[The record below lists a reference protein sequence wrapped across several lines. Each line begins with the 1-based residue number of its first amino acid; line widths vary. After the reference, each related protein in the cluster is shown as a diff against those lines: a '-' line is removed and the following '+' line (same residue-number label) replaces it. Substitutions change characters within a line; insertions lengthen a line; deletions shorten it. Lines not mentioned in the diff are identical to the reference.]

1 MVLFYFEWSA
11 LLMLDQEKQEEV
23 IPQQV
28 PCRRQTLADLIHH
41 FPINFKV
48 HKYYLWF
55 IYLHWKVLQCN
66 TTNFC
71 GHLKISHLWTQMF
84 DIWCHCVVLWQ
95 VLKVQLAVR
104 ALTLQILMLLLL
116 LLERISAFQLLESK
130 FYCLSGVICTISQK
144 IIIMMSRVGCDCLGE
159 CSPDSDWCLN
169 NLHCSPL

>member
-41 FPINFKV
+41 FPIHFKV

-55 IYLHWKVLQCN
+55 ILFFKIFWKVLQCN

-84 DIWCHCVVLWQ
+84 NIWCHHVVLWQ

-116 LLERISAFQLLESK
+116 LLLLLELISAFQLLESK
-130 FYCLSGVICTISQK
+130 FYYLSGVICTISRK
-144 IIIMMSRVGCDCLGE
+144 IITIMSRVGCDCLG
-159 CSPDSDWCLN
+159 
-169 NLHCSPL
+169 

>member
-41 FPINFKV
+41 FPIHFKV

-55 IYLHWKVLQCN
+55 ILFFKIFWKVLQWN

-84 DIWCHCVVLWQ
+84 NIWCHHVVF
-95 VLKVQLAVR
+95 VAGTESPVGSPGFNTSNINAAAAAVGAHFSFSTVR
-104 ALTLQILMLLLL
+104 
-116 LLERISAFQLLESK
+116 K
-130 FYCLSGVICTISQK
+130 
-144 IIIMMSRVGCDCLGE
+144 
-159 CSPDSDWCLN
+159 
-169 NLHCSPL
+169 

>member
-28 PCRRQTLADLIHH
+28 PCRRQTLADLILH
-41 FPINFKV
+41 FPIHFKV

-55 IYLHWKVLQCN
+55 ILFFKIFWKVLQCN

-84 DIWCHCVVLWQ
+84 NIWCHHVVLWQ

-116 LLERISAFQLLESK
+116 LLLLLELISAFQLLESK
-130 FYCLSGVICTISQK
+130 FYYLSAVICIISRK
-144 IIIMMSRVGCDCLGE
+144 IITIMSRVGCDCLG
-159 CSPDSDWCLN
+159 
-169 NLHCSPL
+169 

>member
-41 FPINFKV
+41 FPIHFKV

-55 IYLHWKVLQCN
+55 ILFFKIFWKVL
-66 TTNFC
+66 
-71 GHLKISHLWTQMF
+71 HLKISHLWTQMF
-84 DIWCHCVVLWQ
+84 NIWCHCVVLWQ

-116 LLERISAFQLLESK
+116 ELISAFQLLESK

-144 IIIMMSRVGCDCLGE
+144 FIIIMIRVGCDCLGE
-159 CSPDSDWCLN
+159 CSPDNDWCLN
-169 NLHCSPL
+169 NLRWSPF

>member
-41 FPINFKV
+41 FPIHFKV

-55 IYLHWKVLQCN
+55 ILFFKIFWKVLQCN
-66 TTNFC
+66 TTNFF

-84 DIWCHCVVLWQ
+84 NIWCHHVVLWQ

-116 LLERISAFQLLESK
+116 LLLLLELISAFQLLESK
-130 FYCLSGVICTISQK
+130 FYYLSAVICTISRK
-144 IIIMMSRVGCDCLGE
+144 IITIMSRVGCDCLG
-159 CSPDSDWCLN
+159 
-169 NLHCSPL
+169 